1 MLVLGGVEF
10 PVIRLKDISTG
21 VVSVPVKVEDHLL
34 GVEGLITVTAG
45 LVGMNATKK
54 SGNDAERLLTGTF
67 SVGAKKMSLSG
78 AVLGMMRR
86 TLTISNLGR
95 DGGCWKSLSSL

>member
-1 MLVLGGVEF
+1 LKTAYSKRKTLVLGGVEF

-54 SGNDAERLLTGTF
+54 SGNDEADSDYFQSR
-67 SVGAKKMSLSG
+67 SG
-78 AVLGMMRR
+78 WWMLEEFVKPLK
-86 TLTISNLGR
+86 I
-95 DGGCWKSLSSL
+95 

>member
-1 MLVLGGVEF
+1 MLGGVEF

-54 SGNDAERLLTGTF
+54 SGNDEADSDYFQSR
-67 SVGAKKMSLSG
+67 SG
-78 AVLGMMRR
+78 WWMLEEFVKPLK
-86 TLTISNLGR
+86 I
-95 DGGCWKSLSSL
+95 

>member
-1 MLVLGGVEF
+1 MLGGVEF

-45 LVGMNATKK
+45 LVRMNATKK
-54 SGNDAERLLTGTF
+54 SGNDAERLRTGTF
-67 SVGAKKMSLSG
+67 SWPPPKMSLSRVI
-78 AVLGMMRR
+78 AQRPRLSRFSSV
-86 TLTISNLGR
+86 
-95 DGGCWKSLSSL
+95 SLVN